1 MTILGD
7 TRQTPAIFDLAKN
20 ADVLVHECTF
30 GRGDARLAR
39 NYYHSTCIQAANVAL
54 KADVSKLLLN
64 HVSARYVGP
73 SLHQLEKMQGAF
85 LKTVALLKILM
96 FTIFRLRRGYNN
108 GRL

>member
-54 KADVSKLLLN
+54 IMFR
-64 HVSARYVGP
+64 HVMSDQVFI
-73 SLHQLEKMQGAF
+73 SWKKMQGAF
-85 LKTVALLKILM
+85 FKTVALLRILM

>member
-73 SLHQLEKMQGAF
+73 SLHQLEKDARSVFKNCRIVKDFDVYDIPFKKG
-85 LKTVALLKILM
+85 V
-96 FTIFRLRRGYNN
+96 
-108 GRL
+108 